1 MIICICGK
9 SGSGKST
16 LARELI
22 NKYGDR
28 GLHIDVDKIAHDVL
42 KNYKVKKELVNT
54 FGNNILTN
62 DFIDRKKL
70 GNIVFNS
77 KIKMDLLSKITW
89 EFMKIKIDEIINNN
103 KDKII
108 VLDYI
113 LIYKTEYFKN
123 CDIKILLDVPYEI
136 RRDRCML
143 RDNISE
149 EQFKLREKS
158 SIEYNKDDFDY
169 ILESVKE
176 LKKVKIYE

>member
-1 MIICICGK
+1 MIICVCGK

-16 LARELI
+16 LSKKLKEIYKDKLI
-22 NKYGDR
+22 
-28 GLHIDVDKIAHDVL
+28 HIDIDKIAHEVL
-42 KNYKVKKELVNT
+42 KDDITKKELVNT

-70 GNIVFNS
+70 GKIVFNS

-103 KDKII
+103 KGKII

>member
-1 MIICICGK
+1 MIICVCGK

-16 LARELI
+16 LSMELKVI
-22 NKYGDR
+22 YKDK
-28 GLHIDVDKIAHDVL
+28 LIHVDIDKIAHDVL
-42 KNYKVKKELVNT
+42 NDNIVKKELVET

-70 GNIVFNS
+70 GSIVFNS
-77 KIKMDLLSKITW
+77 KIKMDILSQITW
-89 EFMKIKIDEIINNN
+89 KFMKLKIDEILNNN

-113 LIYKTEYFKN
+113 LIYKTDFFKN
-123 CDIKILLDVPYEI
+123 SDIKILLEVPYEI

-149 EQFKLREKS
+149 EEFKLREKG

-169 ILESVKE
+169 VLESDKE
-176 LKKVKIYE
+176 LKKVNIYE

>member
-1 MIICICGK
+1 MIICVCGK

-16 LARELI
+16 ISNKLKEIYKDKLI
-22 NKYGDR
+22 
-28 GLHIDVDKIAHDVL
+28 HIDVDKIAHEVL
-42 KNYKVKKELVNT
+42 KDNIVQEKLVKV
-54 FGNNILTN
+54 FGSGILSN
-62 DFIDRKKL
+62 KDIDRKKL

-89 EFMKIKIDEIINNN
+89 KFMKIKIDEIINNN
-103 KDKII
+103 KGKII
-108 VLDYI
+108 ILDYI

-123 CDIKILLDVPYEI
+123 SDIKILLDVPYEI

-158 SIEYNKDDFDY
+158 TIKYNKDDFDY